1 MRPTEEYNYNVGDP
15 ILWVTKHSLNK

>member
-15 ILWVTKHSLNK
+15 ILWQTKHFLNK